1 MKMEPKICTISA
13 QEFPESTGA
22 SSSSLHSV
30 FLNWGHLKTRKGNSM
45 SRQIAA
51 IVVIFICAAVAWSI
65 LGTTIF
71 TRTYSFDEALKGRVA
86 SIWGAP
92 HVQKPPTATTTKEV
106 ARKVEAIENGKTVI
120 RTEKD
125 YVIKPLT
132 LEGSHLTVGLDLE
145 HRQKGLLWYST
156 YKVAFTGNYLL
167 KNSTDEET
175 ADVLMMLPTTQ
186 ASYDEVVFTVDG
198 EAVPFVNEKS
208 SLRGTVRIARG
219 HTAVLVV
226 RYRSQGL
233 DSWRYHFGDDVA
245 QVKNFQLKMTTN
257 FKDIDFPDNTLSPAH
272 KKETKTGWELT
283 WESKNL
289 LSGFQIGMTLP
300 EKLQPGPLAGRI
312 SYFAPVSLLFFFFLM
327 FIITTLR
334 KIELHPMNY
343 FFLACAFFSFHLLLA
358 YLVDHISIHAAFI
371 VCSVVSLGLVIS
383 YLRLV
388 VGMRFAA
395 VEAGLTQ
402 LIYLVLFSYA
412 FFFKGFSGLA
422 VTIGSIITLFV
433 VMQITGRIRWSEK
446 FATRSPVRAQ
456 ES

>member
-1 MKMEPKICTISA
+1 
-13 QEFPESTGA
+13 
-22 SSSSLHSV
+22 
-30 FLNWGHLKTRKGNSM
+30 M

-92 HVQKPPTATTTKEV
+92 HVQKPPTATTTKEMV
-106 ARKVEAIENGKTVI
+106 RKVEAIENGKTVI

-125 YVIKPLT
+125 YIVKPLT
-132 LEGSHLTVGLDLE
+132 LEGSKLTVGLDLE

-156 YKVAFTGNYLL
+156 YKVAFAGNYLL
-167 KNSTDEET
+167 RNTTDEET
-175 ADVLMMLPTTQ
+175 VDVVVTLPTTQ
-186 ASYDEVVFTVDG
+186 ASYDEVVFTIDG
-198 EAVPFVNEKS
+198 DAVPFVNEKS

-233 DSWRYHFGDDVA
+233 DSWRYQFGDEVA
-245 QVKNFQLKMTTN
+245 QVKNFQLNMTTN

-272 KKETKTGWELT
+272 KKETTNGWELI

-289 LSGFQIGMTLP
+289 LSGFQIGMVLP

-358 YLVDHISIHAAFI
+358 YLVDHISIHAAFVI
-371 VCSVVSLGLVIS
+371 CSVVSLGLVIS

-395 VEAGLTQ
+395 VEAGLAQ

-446 FATRSPVRAQ
+446 FAARAPVPAQ
-456 ES
+456 GA

>member
-1 MKMEPKICTISA
+1 
-13 QEFPESTGA
+13 
-22 SSSSLHSV
+22 
-30 FLNWGHLKTRKGNSM
+30 M

-51 IVVIFICAAVAWSI
+51 IVVIFMCTAVAWSI

-106 ARKVEAIENGKTVI
+106 VRKVEASENGKTVI

-125 YVIKPLT
+125 YIVKPLT
-132 LEGSHLTVGLDLE
+132 LEGSQLTVALELE

-156 YKVAFTGNYLL
+156 YKVAFAGSYLL
-167 KNSTDEET
+167 KNATEEET
-175 ADVLMMLPTTQ
+175 ADVVVTLPTTQ

-198 EAVPFVNEKS
+198 DAVPFINEKS

-219 HTAVLVV
+219 HTALLIV

-233 DSWRYHFGDDVA
+233 DSWRYQFGDDVA

-272 KKETKTGWELT
+272 KKETTSGWELT

-289 LSGFQIGMTLP
+289 LSGFQIGMVLP

-334 KIELHPMNY
+334 RIELHPMNY

-358 YLVDHISIHAAFI
+358 YLVDHISIHAAFVI
-371 VCSVVSLGLVIS
+371 CSVVSLGLVIS

-388 VGMRFAA
+388 VGLRFAA
-395 VEAGLTQ
+395 VEAGLAQ

-422 VTIGSIITLFV
+422 VTIGSIITLFL

-446 FATRSPVRAQ
+446 FAARAPVRAQ
-456 ES
+456 GA

>member
-1 MKMEPKICTISA
+1 
-13 QEFPESTGA
+13 
-22 SSSSLHSV
+22 
-30 FLNWGHLKTRKGNSM
+30 M
-45 SRQIAA
+45 SRQIAV
-51 IVVIFICAAVAWSI
+51 IVVIFVCTTVAWSI

-71 TRTYSFDEALKGRVA
+71 ERTYSSDESLKNRVA

-92 HVQKPPTATTTKEV
+92 HVQKPPTATSTKEV
-106 ARKVEAIENGKTVI
+106 VRKVEASENGKTVI

-125 YVIKPLT
+125 YVLKPLA
-132 LEGSHLTVGLDLE
+132 LDASKLTVGLDLE

-156 YKVAFTGNYLL
+156 YKVAFAGHYLL
-167 KNSTDEET
+167 KNTTEEET
-175 ADVLMMLPTTQ
+175 VDVLVNLPTAQ

-198 EAVPFVNEKS
+198 DVVPFVNEKS
-208 SLRGTVRIARG
+208 ALRGTVRIARG
-219 HTAVLVV
+219 HTAVLLVK
-226 RYRSQGL
+226 YRSQGL
-233 DSWRYHFGDDVA
+233 DSWRYHFGDEVS

-257 FKDIDFPDNTLSPAH
+257 FKDIDFPDNTLSPAN
-272 KKETKTGWELT
+272 KKETKNGWELT

-289 LSGFQIGMTLP
+289 LSGFQIGMVLP

-327 FIITTLR
+327 FIITALR
-334 KIELHPMNY
+334 GIDLHPMNY

-358 YLVDHISIHAAFI
+358 YLVDHISIHAAFVI
-371 VCSVVSLGLVIS
+371 CSIVSLALVIS

-388 VGMRFAA
+388 VGLRFAA
-395 VEAGLTQ
+395 VEAGSAQ

-433 VMQITGRIRWSEK
+433 VMQLTGRIRWSEK
-446 FATRSPVRAQ
+446 FATRAPIRVQGA
-456 ES
+456 